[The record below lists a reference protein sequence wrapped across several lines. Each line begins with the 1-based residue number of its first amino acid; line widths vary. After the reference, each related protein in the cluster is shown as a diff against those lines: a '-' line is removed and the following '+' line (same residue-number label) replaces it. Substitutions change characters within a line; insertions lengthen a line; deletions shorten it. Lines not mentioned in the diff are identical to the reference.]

1 MITYNNKVVLNN
13 GRWIIG
19 YRVPEPPP
27 PPQVYNVILNQT
39 TGGTI
44 SASPMSGID
53 GTTVTLSN
61 SPSTNYTF
69 NGYTISGST
78 LYNNNKFD
86 INGSDVTC
94 SASWTYVQPVPWDTV
109 TIGNQTWSKDINI
122 NDGGSGITVYN
133 NKVYYT
139 YDAAIRIAKYVRSN
153 YTGWRLATQDDWGN
167 LIVCS
172 NINSITGPKSITTL
186 RSTSGWSHGNGT
198 NNFGFNITNNGY
210 YRYNSSTGEYTRY
223 NDGTCY
229 WTLNTEGITG
239 TVEAI
244 EIQYI
249 VDDSC
254 YKFKYTQVH
263 RNNKYNIR
271 LVKDVV

>member
-1 MITYNNKVVLNN
+1 MLTFGNTYLNF
-13 GRWIIG
+13 GGAYLTGW
-19 YRVPEPPP
+19 ESHKPPTP
-27 PPQVYNVILNQT
+27 TVYNVILNQT
-39 TGGTI
+39 IGGTI
-44 SASPMSGID
+44 SAVPMSGIN

-61 SPSTNYTF
+61 SPDTNYTF

-78 LYNNNKFD
+78 LYNTNKFD
-86 INGSDVTC
+86 INDSDVTC
-94 SASWTYVQPVPWDTV
+94 SASWTYIQPIPWDTV

-139 YDAAIRIAKYVRSN
+139 YDAAIRIAKYVRTN
-153 YTGWRLATQDDWGN
+153 YTSWRLATQDDWGN

-186 RSTSGWSHGNGT
+186 RSKSGWSYGNGT

-210 YRYNSSTGEYTRY
+210 YMYSSSTKKYTRHTE
-223 NDGTCY
+223 GTRY
-229 WTLNTEGITG
+229 WTLNTGGSTG
-239 TVEAI
+239 TVQSI
-244 EIQYI
+244 E
-249 VDDSC
+249 VDYNVDESR
-254 YKFKYTQVH
+254 YKFNYSQVD